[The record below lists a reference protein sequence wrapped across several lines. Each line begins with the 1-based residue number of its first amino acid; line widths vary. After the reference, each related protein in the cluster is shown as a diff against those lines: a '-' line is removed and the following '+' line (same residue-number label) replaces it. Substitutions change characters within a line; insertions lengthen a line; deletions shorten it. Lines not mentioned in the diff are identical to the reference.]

1 MDNVD
6 YNKKILF
13 PDGITNHVLCREV
26 NSTRIVPNELSTYS
40 ISVLKLP
47 VDNRIYKNQE
57 GLLLGEE
64 SSRGCWCPLG
74 LNCLACKPSEGL
86 GLIPVLGFN
95 HRLLDWAWRMGA
107 QEMLLD
113 DILRKKYNVDGSS
126 PSLTNPVKL
135 LSSFGRQCARF

>member
-1 MDNVD
+1 M
-6 YNKKILF
+6 
-13 PDGITNHVLCREV
+13 
-26 NSTRIVPNELSTYS
+26 STWFEH
-40 ISVLKLP
+40 
-47 VDNRIYKNQE
+47 
-57 GLLLGEE
+57 
-64 SSRGCWCPLG
+64 
-74 LNCLACKPSEGL
+74 CLACKPSEGL